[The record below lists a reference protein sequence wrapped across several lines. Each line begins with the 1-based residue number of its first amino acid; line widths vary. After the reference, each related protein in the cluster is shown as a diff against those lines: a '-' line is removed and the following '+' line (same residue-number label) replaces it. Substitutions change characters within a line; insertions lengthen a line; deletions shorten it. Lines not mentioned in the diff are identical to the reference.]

1 MNDETLAD
9 GLYLC
14 ERLAPTHPG
23 VAALL
28 DRYRQQKYAL
38 EQVEWM
44 YNETGDFVGS
54 DFCPWCNSCEK
65 HGHST
70 DCQRQLALGATP

>member
-23 VAALL
+23 IAALL
-28 DRYRQQKYAL
+28 DRYWRQKSAL
-38 EQVEWM
+38 EDVGG
-44 YNETGDFVGS
+44 GDGE
-54 DFCPWCNSCEK
+54 DTCPWCGGFSR
-65 HGHST
+65 HDI
-70 DCQRQLALGATP
+70 DCQRQLALGIVP